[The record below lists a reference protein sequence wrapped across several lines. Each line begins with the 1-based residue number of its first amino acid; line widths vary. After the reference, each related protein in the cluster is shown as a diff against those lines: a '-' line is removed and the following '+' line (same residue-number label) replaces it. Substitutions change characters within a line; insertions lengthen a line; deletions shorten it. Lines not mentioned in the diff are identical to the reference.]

1 MHDNL
6 LFSMYTVKKEMG
18 ETGMRD
24 IPRPQ
29 EIYRHFKG
37 NVYQI
42 VAVATH
48 TETDEELVIY
58 QAMYGDFKIYA
69 RPLAMFL
76 ERVDRAKY
84 PNASQEYRFE
94 KMEVCA
100 ARADDEAQKS
110 EPENVKVVAPETV
123 EEETCEM
130 QEEGCLDPL
139 VAKFLDATKHEERL
153 HIMSALHHR
162 ITANMLTTMAIAV
175 GVELKSKDVEE
186 QYEELKGCLITLER
200 YEIKR

>member
-1 MHDNL
+1 
-6 LFSMYTVKKEMG
+6 
-18 ETGMRD
+18 MRE

-69 RPLAMFL
+69 RPVTMFL
-76 ERVDRAKY
+76 EKVDRTKY
-84 PNASQEYRFE
+84 PEVSQEYRFE
-94 KMEVCA
+94 KVDMCSVHKEV
-100 ARADDEAQKS
+100 
-110 EPENVKVVAPETV
+110 VKETVPQQAPIPVV
-123 EEETCEM
+123 EEES
-130 QEEGCLDPL
+130 QEEEAYLDPL
-139 VAKFLDATKHEERL
+139 VAKFLDASKHEERL

-162 ITANMLTTMAIAV
+162 ITSDMLTTMSIAV

-186 QYEELKGCLITLER
+186 QYEELKNCLITLER

>member
-1 MHDNL
+1 MR
-6 LFSMYTVKKEMG
+6 
-18 ETGMRD
+18 ET
-24 IPRPQ
+24 PRAQ

-69 RPLAMFL
+69 RPINMFL
-76 ERVDRAKY
+76 EKVDRVKY
-84 PNASQEYRFE
+84 PEASQEYRFE
-94 KMEVCA
+94 KLDM
-100 ARADDEAQKS
+100 RAIRVESKTEKMAEQTPVSVAKTEQ
-110 EPENVKVVAPETV
+110 EPE
-123 EEETCEM
+123 EEA
-130 QEEGCLDPL
+130 CLDPL
-139 VAKFLDATKHEERL
+139 VAQFLDATKHEERL

-162 ITANMLTTMAIAV
+162 ITSDMLTTMSIAV